1 MCGSFG
7 YILKTRYSIS
17 FNDHNNLMRHG
28 NYYVHVSDKEKE
40 ARESYLPSYLTTT
53 SFIEASQAAL
63 AEKNPPPMQE
73 KQEIQVGSLG
83 QEDPLEQEMA
93 THSSGRSCLEN
104 SMNREAWQAT
114 VH

>member
-73 KQEIQVGSLG
+73 KQEMQVGSLG
-83 QEDPLEQEMA
+83 QEDPLE
-93 THSSGRSCLEN
+93 
-104 SMNREAWQAT
+104 
-114 VH
+114 